1 MVEGVLTCYQKF
13 LFESLKSLLIWSGQ
27 WNASTSWPKKSDSR
41 HAIASG
47 GGMLERPR
55 YGALKSAK

>member
-13 LFESLKSLLIWSGQ
+13 LFEGLKSLVVWSGQ
-27 WNASTSWPKKSDSR
+27 WNASTSLPKKSGSR
-41 HAIASG
+41 HPIASG
-47 GGMLERPR
+47 GRMLERPR